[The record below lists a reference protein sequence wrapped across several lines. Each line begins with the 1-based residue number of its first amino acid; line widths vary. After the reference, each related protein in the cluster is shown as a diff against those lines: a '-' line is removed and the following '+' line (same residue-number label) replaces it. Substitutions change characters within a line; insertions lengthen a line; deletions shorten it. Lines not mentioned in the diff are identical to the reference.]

1 MLLKKKTKKTITIT
15 NKLNLHQFKRKNS
28 SKISTIKQFANKI
41 HYFLKTQNLAKHQK
55 KTLILLKKT

>member
-1 MLLKKKTKKTITIT
+1 MLLKKKTKKATTIT
-15 NKLNLHQFKRKNS
+15 NKLNLHQFKRKNL

-41 HYFLKTQNLAKHQK
+41 YYFLKTQNLINCQK